1 MHAGHLTTRNTNL
14 FYIFRSNHT
23 LPLYLG
29 TLLAIDIVTDKI
41 MSAKNVNKIT
51 RKLTMLKSYAVALVL
66 ATTTPVAIKS
76 EETVQAPVKS
86 KTVATTTA
94 DTSKNGVK
102 TGSHW

>member
-1 MHAGHLTTRNTNL
+1 M
-14 FYIFRSNHT
+14 FFRGKYCT
-23 LPLYLG
+23 LVNVG
-29 TLLAIDIVTDKI
+29 IVLAIINVTGKI